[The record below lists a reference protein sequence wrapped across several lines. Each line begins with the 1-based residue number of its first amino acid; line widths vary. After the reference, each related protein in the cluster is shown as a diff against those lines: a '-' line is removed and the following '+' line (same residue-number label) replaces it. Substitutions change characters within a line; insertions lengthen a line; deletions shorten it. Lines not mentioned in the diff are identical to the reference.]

1 MVSHVLDGRRRLRRD
16 FPQFSPGEREQAV
29 QQWARHMLQI
39 LGVELHVMGA
49 VPKGGPLLLVSN
61 HVSWLDILVI
71 NAVRPARFV
80 SKADVRHW
88 PLVGELITA
97 AGTLYIERE
106 KRRDAMRVVHRMAD
120 SLREG
125 DVVAVFPEGTT
136 GSGLDVLPFHA
147 NLLQAAISTD
157 SPVKPVAVVYLDSVS
172 GHPSSAPV
180 YVGDTTFL
188 ASIWRTLNASGIQ
201 ARVTFGLKELSQGR
215 DRRRWAA
222 HLRSDIQTLL
232 DGGVPSEDTRPASLE
247 QLDITL
253 S

>member
-157 SPVKPVAVVYLDSVS
+157 SPVKPVALTYLDSAT
-172 GHPSSAPV
+172 GHPSWAPV
-180 YVGDTTFL
+180 YVGDTTF
-188 ASIWRTLNASGIQ
+188 
-201 ARVTFGLKELSQGR
+201 FGLDLANPERIRSPGEGHVWSEGAQPGARQAHVGSAFEVRYPNLAGWRRAVGR
-215 DRRRWAA
+215 HAPG
-222 HLRSDIQTLL
+222 Q
-232 DGGVPSEDTRPASLE
+232 P
-247 QLDITL
+247 
-253 S
+253 

>member
-1 MVSHVLDGRRRLRRD
+1 MGVAACAVTSPVFTWRTRAGGAAMGAPHVADSGRRAACD
-16 FPQFSPGEREQAV
+16 GGCA
-29 QQWARHMLQI
+29 
-39 LGVELHVMGA
+39 
-49 VPKGGPLLLVSN
+49 KGGPLLLVSN

-147 NLLQAAISTD
+147 NCCKRPFQPTHRSSRWRWST
-157 SPVKPVAVVYLDSVS
+157 STRLPGIRAR
-172 GHPSSAPV
+172 HPCMWV
-180 YVGDTTFL
+180 
-188 ASIWRTLNASGIQ
+188 
-201 ARVTFGLKELSQGR
+201 
-215 DRRRWAA
+215 
-222 HLRSDIQTLL
+222 
-232 DGGVPSEDTRPASLE
+232 TRPFWPRSGE
-247 QLDITL
+247 P
-253 S
+253 

>member
-136 GSGLDVLPFHA
+136 GSGLDVLPFTPICCKRPFQPTHRSSRWHWS
-147 NLLQAAISTD
+147 ISTRL
-157 SPVKPVAVVYLDSVS
+157 PGIRAR
-172 GHPSSAPV
+172 HPCMWV
-180 YVGDTTFL
+180 
-188 ASIWRTLNASGIQ
+188 
-201 ARVTFGLKELSQGR
+201 
-215 DRRRWAA
+215 
-222 HLRSDIQTLL
+222 
-232 DGGVPSEDTRPASLE
+232 TRPFWPRSGE
-247 QLDITL
+247 P
-253 S
+253 